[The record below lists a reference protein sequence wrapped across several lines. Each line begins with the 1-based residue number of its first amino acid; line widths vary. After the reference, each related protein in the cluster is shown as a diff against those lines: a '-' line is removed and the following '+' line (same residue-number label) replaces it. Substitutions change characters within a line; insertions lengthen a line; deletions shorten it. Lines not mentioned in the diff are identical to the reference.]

1 MESKELETI
10 NNKYDIVV
18 QPVTKEKKGLSFVD
32 VVVTPLMVSS
42 PIVVTGLVGAY
53 LHPVLGVLV
62 APVAIFGSALWSG
75 IQAVKAQ
82 HDTSKHHEELVE
94 ANKKK
99 YSGKNLLVP
108 VNSNVNRH
116 SHLNSGFTNKLDYA
130 LSMINGYKPS
140 SKNGYVAD
148 KPKIKLGKLFKS
160 LFVKQ
165 KVVHVVERDE
175 WAVSSVYKYRF
186 MRLVEVEERAF
197 LSPEVEW
204 EKGFTLCVE
213 IINNP

>member
-1 MESKELETI
+1 MGSKELEAI

-18 QPVTKEKKGLSFVD
+18 QPVSKEKKGLSFVD

-42 PIVVTGLVGAY
+42 PIVATGLVGAY

-75 IQAVKAQ
+75 IRAVKAQ
-82 HDTSKHHEELVE
+82 RDTSKHHEELVE
-94 ANKKK
+94 TNMKK

-108 VNSNVNRH
+108 VNPSTVRH
-116 SHLNSGFTNKLDYA
+116 SHQDFGFSNKLESA
-130 LSMINGYKPS
+130 LSMIQGYAT
-140 SKNGYVAD
+140 GTYVSN
-148 KPKIKLGKLFKS
+148 KPKVGLGKLFKS
-160 LFVKQ
+160 LFMKQ
-165 KVVHVVERDE
+165 KVVHVIERDE
-175 WAVSSVYKYRF
+175 WAVASVYKYRF

-204 EKGFTLCVE
+204 EKGFALCVE
-213 IINNP
+213 VTK